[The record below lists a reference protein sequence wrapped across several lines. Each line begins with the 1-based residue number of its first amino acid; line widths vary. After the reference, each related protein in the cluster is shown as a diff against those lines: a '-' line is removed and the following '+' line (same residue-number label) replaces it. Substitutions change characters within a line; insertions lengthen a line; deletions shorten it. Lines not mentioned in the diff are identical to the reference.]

1 MGFNAKRH
9 FKSEEEREGVTLD
22 DGTGVVVDGLWPE
35 EEEKV
40 YLGTGWEGV
49 CAMEC
54 LRCVTG
60 DEREFVLEV

>member
-9 FKSEEEREGVTLD
+9 FKSEEGREGVTLD

-40 YLGTGWEGV
+40 YLGTGWGGV
-49 CAMEC
+49 REHIRMEC
-54 LRCVTG
+54 LRCVT
-60 DEREFVLEV
+60 